1 LFQGPLLLL
10 LRAYRQDMPRLPRNV
25 LPEYA
30 TFHATARGVAHMP
43 IYDDDSDRRWFPT
56 LMSKAVED
64 FDWQV
69 HAFCL
74 MTNHYHLVVEGLR
87 DNLSDGMKLL
97 NGEYAQLFNG
107 RYKRWG
113 HVFGDPLLVQSGRRG
128 TPGEHVPLRHG
139 EPGSSRALQGAF
151 RLALERLP
159 VRPRLEHDLD
169 QHEEKEQDADH
180 AVHREERSVEPP

>member
-1 LFQGPLLLL
+1 LFQGLLLLL
-10 LRAYRQDMPRLPRNV
+10 LRAYRQGMPRLPRNV

-43 IYDDDSDRRWFPT
+43 IYDGDSDRRWFLT

-113 HVFGDPLLVQSGRRG
+113 HVFGDRFWCRAVEE
-128 TPGEHVPLRHG
+128 EH
-139 EPGSSRALQGAF
+139 
-151 RLALERLP
+151 LENTCRYVMANP
-159 VRPRLEHDLD
+159 VRAGLCKGLSDWPWSACRYDLG
-169 QHEEKEQDADH
+169 
-180 AVHREERSVEPP
+180 